1 MKNKDRIKHEEEY
14 VAFLERRVASA
25 NYMNS
30 VSKEEY
36 EQTKAKL
43 KKARMVLK
51 LLKG

>member
-14 VAFLERRVASA
+14 VAFLEKRVASA
-25 NYMNS
+25 NYKNAA
-30 VSKEEY
+30 SKEEY
-36 EQTKAKL
+36 EETKEKL